1 MSAPLPAPGS
11 VSVNATLISPATT
24 GLMNRSRWSSLAWES
39 IERQMPF
46 ATWTIIRSEA
56 CDIEN
61 SSSSSR

>member
-11 VSVNATLISPATT
+11 VSVNATLISPATA
-24 GLMNRSRWSSLAWES
+24 GLMKRSRWSSLACES
-39 IERQMPF
+39 IGRQMPL
-46 ATWTIIRSEA
+46 ATCTIIRSDA

>member
-11 VSVNATLISPATT
+11 VSVKATLISPATT
-24 GLMNRSRWSSLAWES
+24 GLTNRSRCSSLAWES
-39 IERQMPF
+39 IGRQMPL

-56 CDIEN
+56 CDIEK